1 MSNKE
6 LIRKAFEDVCVAM
19 VELEGV
25 KSKLA
30 DLHYKAEL
38 VENTQ
43 SVLDRVSLVF
53 EPSNDSHEAVFIQH
67 ERAKVA
73 LRDALSVANKDGIER
88 GLGVAY
94 TATSEAYSIVHK
106 V

>member
-6 LIRKAFEDVCVAM
+6 LIRKAFDDVCVAM

-30 DLHYKAEL
+30 ELHYKAEL

-73 LRDALSVANKDGIER
+73 LRDALSVQSKASIES
-88 GLGVAY
+88 GLGMAHN
-94 TATSEAYSIVHK
+94 ATSEAYSLIQRV
-106 V
+106 